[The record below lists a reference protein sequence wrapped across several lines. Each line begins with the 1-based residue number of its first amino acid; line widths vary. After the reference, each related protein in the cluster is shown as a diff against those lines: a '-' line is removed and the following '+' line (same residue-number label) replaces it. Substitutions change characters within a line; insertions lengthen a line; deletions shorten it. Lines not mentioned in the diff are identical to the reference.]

1 MKLSKTSW
9 LILTAGI
16 FIVTFA
22 SVGAARSQK
31 IDEQNRLQE
40 ELAVAELRL
49 SKLQFE
55 ELSSQQEELE
65 KQLSQIIS
73 RSEAIQGML
82 SPPTASIATSDTLF
96 DIAETSGVEITEIA
110 SSEPV
115 SDDLEGITYSALPF
129 TVRVEGDTHRLIDF
143 IINLN
148 DNFKTGVVKS
158 VEINIPEATE
168 NGGETGEEPA
178 EGQSGEGET
187 EELERPS
194 ASIRLVIYTY
204 QGD

>member
-1 MKLSKTSW
+1 MKLSKTSR

-16 FIVTFA
+16 FIVAFA

-40 ELAVAELRL
+40 ELAMTELRL
-49 SKLQFE
+49 SKLQLE

-96 DIAETSGVEITEIA
+96 DIAETSGVEITEIG

-168 NGGETGEEPA
+168 NGGETG
-178 EGQSGEGET
+178 
-187 EELERPS
+187 LERPS
-194 ASIRLVIYTY
+194 ASIRLVIYIY

>member
-9 LILTAGI
+9 LILTSSI
-16 FIVTFA
+16 LIVAFV

-55 ELSSQQEELE
+55 ELFPQQEELE

-73 RSEAIQGML
+73 QSKAIEDAL
-82 SPPTASIATSDTLF
+82 SLPTENIAASGTLF
-96 DIAETSGVEITEIA
+96 DIAETSGVEITEIG

-115 SDDLEGITYSALPF
+115 RDDLEGITYSALPF
-129 TVRVEGDTHRLIDF
+129 TVRVEGDTSSLNDF
-143 IINLN
+143 IIALN
-148 DNFKTGVVKS
+148 DNFKTGAVKS
-158 VEINIPEATE
+158 VEINIPEAIE
-168 NGGETGEEPA
+168 DGEETGEEPA
-178 EGQSGEGET
+178 EGET
-187 EELERPS
+187 AELERPS

-204 QGD
+204 QGG